1 MTLPLLEV
9 KDLVTRVKSGP
20 LNKTIIDNI
29 SFSVAPGETV
39 ALVGES
45 GSGKSMTAYSIMRLL
60 PHIIGINQ
68 GEVLFRNTG
77 ENNASDLLNITEAQM
92 RDIRGRKIAMIFQEP
107 MTSFN
112 PVMTIGDQIIEALKH
127 DASGLGK
134 KTNKKAL
141 LTETY
146 ELLELVGIREPKR
159 SAHEYPHQFSG
170 GMLQRAM
177 IAMALAGK
185 PELLIADEPTTAL
198 DVTIQ
203 SQVLDLLKSIQKQR
217 EMAMILVTHDLGIV
231 KQMADRVLVMRHGQL
246 IEENATEPFYA
257 NPQHDYSKALF
268 AALPSIEKRGKKLKS
283 DSVIE
288 RQQSTNITP
297 IETGQTILKI
307 EQLKTWYPIKKG
319 ILKRTVGHVK
329 AVDDVSLSINSGET
343 LALVGESGSG
353 KSTLARSVVGLEKTH
368 DGKIWFNDQDLTT
381 LNSRDMREQLRD
393 IQFIFQDPY
402 SSMNPRMRVLEIV
415 SEGIKALK
423 TETDPSVIEAQVV
436 ELLRLT
442 GLPADS
448 LYRYPHEFSGGQR
461 QRICIARAL
470 AVKPKLLICD
480 EPTSALDVSIQAQI
494 LNLLEE
500 LQEEL
505 GLAYLFITH
514 DIGVVSYIADKIA
527 VMQAG
532 KIVEQGDAEQILLKP
547 KTNYTQT
554 LMAATPKI

>member
-1 MTLPLLEV
+1 MKQPLLDV
-9 KDLVTRVKSGP
+9 KNLVTSVGYGP
-20 LNKTIIDNI
+20 LSKTIVDDI
-29 SFSVAPGETV
+29 SFDVAHGETV

-45 GSGKSMTAYSIMRLL
+45 GSGKSMTAFSIMRLL
-60 PHIIGINQ
+60 PYAIRVNQ
-68 GEVLFRNTG
+68 GQVLFRNSG
-77 ENNASDLLNITEAQM
+77 NDDAIDLLGITESNM
-92 RDIRGRKIAMIFQEP
+92 RDVRGRKIAMIFQEP
-107 MTSFN
+107 MSSFN
-112 PVMTIGDQIIEALKH
+112 PVMSIGDQIIESLKH
-127 DASGLGK
+127 DSPNLD
-134 KTNKKAL
+134 NKAMFS
-141 LTETY
+141 ETY
-146 ELLELVGIREPKR
+146 DLLDLVGIKDPKR
-159 SAHEYPHQFSG
+159 AAHEYPHQFSG

-203 SQVLDLLKSIQKQR
+203 AQVLDLLKDIQKQR

-231 KQMADRVLVMRHGQL
+231 KKTADRVLVMRHGQL
-246 IEENATEPFYA
+246 IEENSTNQFYA
-257 NPQHDYSKALF
+257 APQHDYSKALF
-268 AALPSIEKRGKKLKS
+268 AALPSLEKRGTKLVS
-283 DSVIE
+283 DSVIHRE
-288 RQQSTNITP
+288 RASDSNP
-297 IETGQTILKI
+297 AEVGQRILKI
-307 EQLKTWYPIKKG
+307 DHLKTWYPIKKG
-319 ILKRTVGHVK
+319 ILKRTAGYVK
-329 AVDDVSLSINSGET
+329 AVDDVSLTINSGET

-353 KSTLARSVVGLEKTH
+353 KSTLARSIVGLEKVH
-368 DGKIWFNDQDLTT
+368 DGEIWFNDTDLTK
-381 LNSRDMREQLRD
+381 LNSRGMREQLRD

-423 TETDPSVIEAQVV
+423 TETDPAAIEAQVV

-442 GLPADS
+442 GLPTDS

-514 DIGVVSYIADKIA
+514 DIGVVSYIADRIA

-547 KTNYTQT
+547 KTEYTQT
-554 LMAATPKI
+554 LMAAIPKI

>member
-1 MTLPLLEV
+1 MSHPLLDV
-9 KDLVTRVKSGP
+9 KDLVTSVGYGP
-20 LNKTIIDNI
+20 LNKKIIDSI
-29 SFSVAPGETV
+29 SFEIAHGETV

-60 PHIIGINQ
+60 PQAIRVNQ
-68 GEVLFRNTG
+68 GEVLFSERNT
-77 ENNASDLLNITEAQM
+77 EIPTDLLGITEAKM
-92 RDIRGRKIAMIFQEP
+92 RNIRGRKIAMIFQEP

-112 PVMTIGDQIIEALKH
+112 PVMTIGDQIIESLKH
-127 DASGLGK
+127 DAPNLD
-134 KTNKKAL
+134 KKAL
-141 LTETY
+141 FSETY
-146 ELLELVGIREPKR
+146 DLLDLVGIKEPKR

-185 PELLIADEPTTAL
+185 PELLVADEPTTAL

-203 SQVLDLLKSIQKQR
+203 AQVLDLLKDIQKER
-217 EMAMILVTHDLGIV
+217 KMAMMLVTHDLGIV
-231 KQMADRVLVMRHGQL
+231 KEMADRVLVMRHGQL
-246 IEENATEPFYA
+246 IEENSTEQFYSD
-257 NPQHDYSKALF
+257 PKHDYSKALF
-268 AALPSIEKRGKKLKS
+268 AALPSLEKRGTKLES
-283 DSVIE
+283 DSVIHRE
-288 RQQSTNITP
+288 SAGNGNPITLGQS
-297 IETGQTILKI
+297 ILKI
-307 EQLKTWYPIKKG
+307 TGLKTWYPIKKG

-329 AVDDVSLSINSGET
+329 AVDDVSLSINAGET
-343 LALVGESGSG
+343 VALVGESGSG
-353 KSTLARSVVGLEKTH
+353 KSTLARSIVGLEKTH
-368 DGKIWFNDQDLTT
+368 AGEIWFNDTDLSK
-381 LNSRDMREQLRD
+381 LNNREMREQLRD

-423 TETDPSVIEAQVV
+423 TETDPDAIEAQVV

-442 GLPADS
+442 GLPEDS

-500 LQEEL
+500 LQAEL

-514 DIGVVSYIADKIA
+514 DIGVVSYIADRIA

-547 KTNYTQT
+547 KTEYTQT
-554 LMAATPKI
+554 LMAAIPKI

>member
-1 MTLPLLEV
+1 MKQPLLDV
-9 KDLVTRVKSGP
+9 KNLVTSVGYGP
-20 LNKTIIDNI
+20 LSKTIVDDI
-29 SFSVAPGETV
+29 SFDVAHGETV

-45 GSGKSMTAYSIMRLL
+45 GSGKSMTAFSIMRLL
-60 PHIIGINQ
+60 PYAIRVNQ
-68 GEVLFRNTG
+68 GQVLFRNSG
-77 ENNASDLLNITEAQM
+77 DDDAIDLLGITESNM
-92 RDIRGRKIAMIFQEP
+92 RDVRGRKIAMIFQEP
-107 MTSFN
+107 MSSFN
-112 PVMTIGDQIIEALKH
+112 PVMSIGDQIIESLKH
-127 DASGLGK
+127 DSPNLD
-134 KTNKKAL
+134 NKAMFS
-141 LTETY
+141 ETY
-146 ELLELVGIREPKR
+146 DLLDLVGIKDPKR
-159 SAHEYPHQFSG
+159 AAHEYPHQFSG

-203 SQVLDLLKSIQKQR
+203 AQVLDLLKDIQKQR

-231 KQMADRVLVMRHGQL
+231 KKTADRVLVMRHGQL
-246 IEENATEPFYA
+246 IEENSTNQFYA
-257 NPQHDYSKALF
+257 APQHDYSKALF
-268 AALPSIEKRGKKLKS
+268 AALPSLEKRGTKLVS
-283 DSVIE
+283 DSVIHRE
-288 RQQSTNITP
+288 RASDSNP
-297 IETGQTILKI
+297 AEVGQRILKI
-307 EQLKTWYPIKKG
+307 DHLKTWYPIKKG
-319 ILKRTVGHVK
+319 ILKRTAGYVK
-329 AVDDVSLSINSGET
+329 AVDDVSLTINSGET

-353 KSTLARSVVGLEKTH
+353 KSTLARSIVGLEKVH
-368 DGKIWFNDQDLTT
+368 DGEIWFNDTDLTK
-381 LNSRDMREQLRD
+381 LNSRGMREQLRD

-423 TETDPSVIEAQVV
+423 TETDPAAIEAQVV

-442 GLPADS
+442 GLPTDS

-514 DIGVVSYIADKIA
+514 DIGVVSYIADRIA

-547 KTNYTQT
+547 KTEYTQT
-554 LMAATPKI
+554 LMAAIPKI

>member
-1 MTLPLLEV
+1 MTQPLLEI
-9 KDLVTRVKSGP
+9 KNLVTHVEYGS
-20 LNKTIIDNI
+20 LQKTIIENI
-29 SFSVAPGETV
+29 SFDVAPGETV

-60 PHIIGINQ
+60 PHLIHINQ
-68 GEVLFRNTG
+68 GQVLFRDTVKG
-77 ENNASDLLNITEAQM
+77 ETTDLLSITETGM
-92 RDIRGRKIAMIFQEP
+92 RNIRGRKIAMIFQEP

-112 PVMTIGDQIIEALKH
+112 PVMTIGDQIIESLKH
-127 DASGLGK
+127 DSPGLD
-134 KTNKKAL
+134 NKAL
-141 LTETY
+141 LNETY
-146 ELLELVGIREPKR
+146 ELLQLVGIRDPKR

-203 SQVLDLLKSIQKQR
+203 AQVLDLLKDIQKQR

-268 AALPSIEKRGKKLKS
+268 DALPSLEKRGSRLKS

-288 RQQSTNITP
+288 RQQNNDITP
-297 IETGQTILKI
+297 IESGQTILNI
-307 EQLKTWYPIKKG
+307 EQLKTWYPIRRG

-329 AVDDVSLSINSGET
+329 AVDDVSFSIKSGET
-343 LALVGESGSG
+343 VALVGESGSG
-353 KSTLARSVVGLEKTH
+353 KSTLARSIVGLEQTF
-368 DGKIWFNDQDLTT
+368 DGKIWFNDHDLTK
-381 LNSRDMREQLRD
+381 LNSREMREQLRD

-423 TETDPSVIEAQVV
+423 TETDPQEIEAHVI

-532 KIVEQGDAEQILLKP
+532 KIVEQGDAEQVLLKP
-547 KTNYTQT
+547 KTEYTQT
-554 LMAATPKI
+554 LMSATPKI

>member
-1 MTLPLLEV
+1 MNHPLIQV
-9 KDLVTRVKSGP
+9 KNLSNHVGYGP
-20 LNKTIIDNI
+20 LRKTIIDNI
-29 SFSVAPGETV
+29 SFDIAHGETV

-45 GSGKSMTAYSIMRLL
+45 GSGKSITAYSMMRLL
-60 PHIIGINQ
+60 PHVIRVNQ
-68 GEVLFRNTG
+68 GEVLFS
-77 ENNASDLLNITEAQM
+77 ESNADKPTDLLGIRETKM
-92 RDIRGRKIAMIFQEP
+92 RDVRGRKIAMIFQEP

-112 PVMTIGDQIIEALKH
+112 PVMTIGDQIIESIKH
-127 DASGLGK
+127 DSPNID
-134 KTNKKAL
+134 TKAAFI
-141 LTETY
+141 ETY
-146 ELLELVGIREPKR
+146 DLLDLAGIKDPKR

-203 SQVLDLLKSIQKQR
+203 AQVLNLLKDIQKER
-217 EMAMILVTHDLGIV
+217 EMAMMLVTHDLGIV

-246 IEENATEPFYA
+246 IEENSTKQFYSD
-257 NPQHDYSKALF
+257 PQHDYSKALF
-268 AALPSIEKRGKKLKS
+268 AALPSLEKRGTKLES
-283 DSVIE
+283 DSVIHRE
-288 RQQSTNITP
+288 SASNSNP
-297 IETGQTILKI
+297 IELGQTILKI

-329 AVDDVSLSINSGET
+329 AVNDVSLTIKAGET
-343 LALVGESGSG
+343 VALVGESGSG
-353 KSTLARSVVGLEKTH
+353 KSTLARSIVGLESTQ
-368 DGKIWFNDQDLTT
+368 DGEIWFNETDLSK
-381 LNSRDMREQLRD
+381 LNNREMREQLRD

-423 TETDPSVIEAQVV
+423 TETDPSAIEAQVV

-500 LQEEL
+500 LQAEL

-514 DIGVVSYIADKIA
+514 DIGVVSYIADRIA
-527 VMQAG
+527 VMQSG

-547 KTNYTQT
+547 TTEYTQT
-554 LMAATPKI
+554 LMAAIPKI